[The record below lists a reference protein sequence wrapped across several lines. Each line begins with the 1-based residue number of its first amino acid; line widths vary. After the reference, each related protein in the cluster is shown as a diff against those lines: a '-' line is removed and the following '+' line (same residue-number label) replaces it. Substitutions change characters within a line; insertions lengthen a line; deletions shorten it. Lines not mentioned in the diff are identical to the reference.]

1 MISAL
6 GQLADRYGVEDERL
20 RVSVDAPEDL
30 PSLPAAVE
38 VAAYRIAQEALTN
51 VVRHARAHDC
61 VVRLAVADQMTL
73 EITDDGVGIP
83 EEHTAGVGMFSM
95 RERAA
100 ELGGT
105 CAVERTPEGGTRV
118 LVRLPLPEE

>member
-1 MISAL
+1 MISAIR
-6 GQLADRYGVEDERL
+6 QLADRYGAEDEHL

-30 PSLPAAVE
+30 PPLPAAVE
-38 VAAYRIAQEALTN
+38 VAAYRISQEALTN
-51 VVRHARAHDC
+51 VVRHARAQSC
-61 VVRLAVADQMTL
+61 VVRLAVADEMML

-83 EEHTAGVGMFSM
+83 EEHAAGVGLFSM

-105 CAVERTPEGGTRV
+105 CTVERAPEGGTRV